1 MDLLTTVVV
10 LLIAVALIGWVA
22 AAIDGRPLQ
31 AFGSGF
37 VGYRSYGWPH
47 GVQEE
52 DAIHSHRPPGTSV
65 HRSTTMEPGALSDPE
80 LIELDDATS
89 PSVFWLERL
98 RWTRTPGSAAP
109 PADRAFCASL
119 LQTAVLRCGRGR
131 RKRFRRRIGGG

>member
-22 AAIDGRPLQ
+22 AAIDGRPLE

-52 DAIHSHRPPGTSV
+52 DAIHFAPTAWHERPSIDDHGV
-65 HRSTTMEPGALSDPE
+65 GALSDPE
-80 LIELDDATS
+80 LIELDDATP
-89 PSVFWLERL
+89 PSVTLERL
-98 RWTRTPGSAAP
+98 R
-109 PADRAFCASL
+109 
-119 LQTAVLRCGRGR
+119 
-131 RKRFRRRIGGG
+131 